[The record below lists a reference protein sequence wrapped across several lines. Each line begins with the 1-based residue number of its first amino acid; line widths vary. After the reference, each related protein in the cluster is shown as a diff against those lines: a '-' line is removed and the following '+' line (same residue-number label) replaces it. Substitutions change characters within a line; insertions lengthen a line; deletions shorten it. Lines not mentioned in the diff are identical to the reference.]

1 MALSVCLLLDPVG
14 ERAVRQ
20 LWTRLETQGVTTLQT
35 HTHGRHH
42 PHLTFASLRSYDLVA
57 VQAALGCLAAAEP
70 TTLQF
75 DGLGMFRRSRCWLLP
90 AVSPTLVARQE
101 AVATALAST
110 GADLH
115 RHYLPGTW
123 MPHLTL
129 APRVHL
135 DQLST
140 IARAVFEVLPL
151 TVMLPRVALVDTSNG
166 TVHPAPHLV

>member
-14 ERAVRQ
+14 ERAVRR
-20 LWTRLETQGVTTLQT
+20 LWTRLETQDVATLLT
-35 HTHGRHH
+35 HTHGRHL
-42 PHLTFASLRSYDLVA
+42 PHLTLASLRSYDLVA
-57 VQAALGCLAAAEP
+57 VQDALGCLPVAEP
-70 TTLQF
+70 TTLQL

-90 AVSPTLVARQE
+90 AVGAGLVARQE
-101 AVATALAST
+101 AVATVLAAT

-123 MPHLTL
+123 MPHLTV

-140 IARAVFEVLPL
+140 IARSVFEILPL
-151 TVMLPRVALVDTSNG
+151 VVTLQRAVLVDTSDG
-166 TVHPAPHLV
+166 TLHPLPHLV